1 MAYITAEVQQE
12 LLDAVA
18 RATDQIGVA
27 LVELGEAYEH
37 VDDFTGERLEG
48 ELFGPVQKAYGRAKR
63 THAGFAERHG
73 RPAAAYAAD
82 AQPGHP
88 SQGVKGFVESA
99 VAACG
104 RADATLVTLQD
115 SMMLVDVGDAEL
127 RAGIAEVRR
136 ILTEVPGRARV
147 FVRTVGR

>member
-1 MAYITAEVQQE
+1 MAYSTAEARQE
-12 LLDAVA
+12 LLDAIGG
-18 RATDQIGVA
+18 ATDQIGIA

-48 ELFGPVQKAYGRAKR
+48 ELFGPIQKAYGRAKR
-63 THAGFAERHG
+63 THSGFAERHDLPT
-73 RPAAAYAAD
+73 RAFPAAT
-82 AQPGHP
+82 PGHP

-99 VAACG
+99 VAAAG

-127 RAGIAEVRR
+127 RSGISEVRR
-136 ILTEVPGRARV
+136 ILHEIPGRARI

>member
-1 MAYITAEVQQE
+1 MAYVTAQAQQE

-18 RATDQIGVA
+18 AAADQIGIA

-48 ELFGPVQKAYGRAKR
+48 ELFGPIQKAYGRAKR
-63 THAGFAERHG
+63 THTAFAEAHDLPVRSF
-73 RPAAAYAAD
+73 PSAT
-82 AQPGHP
+82 PGHP

-99 VAACG
+99 VAAAG

-115 SMMLVDVGDAEL
+115 SMMLVDVGDADL

-136 ILTEVPGRARV
+136 ILHEIPGRARL
-147 FVRTVGR
+147 FVRTLGR

>member
-1 MAYITAEVQQE
+1 MAYVTAEARQE

-18 RATDQIGVA
+18 SAAEQLGIA
-27 LVELGEAYEH
+27 LAELGEAYEH

-48 ELFGPVQKAYGRAKR
+48 ELFGPVQKAFGRAKR
-63 THAGFAERHG
+63 AHSAF
-73 RPAAAYAAD
+73 AAAHDLSARAFPTPN
-82 AQPGHP
+82 PGHP

-115 SMMLVDVGDAEL
+115 SMMLVEVGDADL

-136 ILTEVPGRARV
+136 GLHEVPGRARL
-147 FVRTVGR
+147 FLRTVGR